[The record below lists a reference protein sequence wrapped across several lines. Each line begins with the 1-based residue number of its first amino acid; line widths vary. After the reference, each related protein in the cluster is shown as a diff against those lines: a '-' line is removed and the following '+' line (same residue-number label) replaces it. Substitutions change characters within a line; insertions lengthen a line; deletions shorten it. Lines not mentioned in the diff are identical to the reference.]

1 MAPPQKKALP
11 SKESSLFKELLQLYE
26 TKQLKKGVKTADQ
39 ILKKVPD
46 HGETLCMKGL
56 IITHMGR
63 REEGLELVKKGIRLD
78 ITSHIVWHVY
88 GLIQKAERD
97 YEGALKS
104 YTQAL
109 KCDRENLN
117 LLNDAANLQ
126 TQLRHFDALQDTR
139 ELILKLKPNARK
151 SWISLAVA
159 YHLNG
164 NLAAAK
170 KLLDKYEE
178 VVKNVP
184 DYDFEHS
191 ELTLYHVRVMEELG
205 ELNEALQKLDNSA
218 KSRVI
223 IDRTAVME
231 TRARLLSKLNSPE
244 AEDAWRALIEKNSD
258 CYGYYRGFFSNKGI
272 SLDLDNVTDENRDA
286 ILHSLQQFSEQH
298 SRAASPRRIALT
310 VAIGDDFK
318 ERARA
323 YLLNG
328 FRRGVP
334 SLFSDI
340 KSLYSV
346 PAKRLAIEEIAE
358 GLRKEE
364 SPSSTAPAVNGD
376 VAANAESPTTYLWIL
391 YFLAQHYSYL
401 RQFSKAL
408 PLVDEGINHTPTLPE
423 LYTCKARLL
432 KRAGDLVGAVQY
444 AEDAR
449 LLDLQDRF
457 LNTKSA
463 KYHLRAGL
471 SEEAQTLLGLFTK
484 KDAPSPGADLEEMQS
499 LLYLTEEADCQKRLG
514 KLGPALKKYLAIQRV
529 FDDYNHDQYDFHF
542 YSLRRFTIGAYFKL
556 LQWEDGLY
564 RQPSLVHAI
573 LEASRIYVRVHDD
586 PKLSASSSAGLSE
599 AEKKAQKKAKKAALK
614 HQEEAKKH
622 TNASSH
628 EDKGLEPP
636 TSKDEDPDG
645 SKALA
650 ATDGL
655 ERAWKMLKLLASHPL
670 ERVDVCIGT
679 YDVSI
684 RRKKYAQASKALLA
698 AHAID
703 PEDPELHLRIVD
715 FKQRVS
721 ALPEPL
727 AKPLD
732 SIVSSALSTLFPS
745 ELTPETFNS
754 QYLQRHSTS
763 ALATLTS
770 AQVLQLLHA
779 PLDEVESTV
788 FGVLAPE
795 SDVDIKTAQKAF
807 DFLSSINSTR
817 KDEFREACDKRFE
830 LSTVFKAPEEL
841 AKLHAEARARRQ
853 KAIENSEPTA
863 AQAAPKDGAVAP

>member
-1 MAPPQKKALP
+1 MAPPQKKVLP

-170 KLLDKYEE
+170 KLLDKYVE

-223 IDRTAVME
+223 VDRTAVME
-231 TRARLLSKLNSPE
+231 TRARLLSKLKSPE
-244 AEDAWRALIEKNSD
+244 AEDAWRDLIEKNSD
-258 CYGYYRGFFSNKGI
+258 CYGYYRGFFNNKSI
-272 SLDLDNVTDENRDA
+272 SLDNVTDENRDA
-286 ILHSLQQFSEQH
+286 ILQALQQFSEQH
-298 SRAASPRRIALT
+298 SRAGSPRRIALT
-310 VAIGDDFK
+310 VSIGDDFK
-318 ERARA
+318 ERVRA

-340 KSLYSV
+340 KSLYSD
-346 PAKRLAIEEIAE
+346 PAKRLAIEEITE
-358 GLRKEE
+358 DLRKEE
-364 SPSSTAPAVNGD
+364 SPSSTASAVNGD
-376 VAANAESPTTYLWIL
+376 AAAHTESPTTYLWIL

-408 PLVDEGINHTPTLPE
+408 PLVDEAINHTPTLPE

-499 LLYLTEEADCQKRLG
+499 LLYLTEEADCQSRLG
-514 KLGPALKKYLAIQRV
+514 KLGPALKKYLAIQKV

-564 RQPSLVHAI
+564 RHPSLVHAI
-573 LEASRIYVRVHDD
+573 LEASRIYVRIHDN
-586 PKLSASSSAGLSE
+586 PKLAASSSAGLSE

-636 TSKDEDPDG
+636 TSKDEDSDG

-655 ERAWKMLKLLASHPL
+655 DRAWKMLKPLASHPL
-670 ERVDVCIGT
+670 ERVDVCIGI
-679 YDVSI
+679 YDVSV
-684 RRKKYAQASKALLA
+684 RRKKYVQASKALLA
-698 AHAID
+698 AHALD

-727 AKPLD
+727 AKPHD
-732 SIVSSALSTLFPS
+732 TVVSSALSTLFPS

-754 QYLQRHSTS
+754 QYLQCHSTS
-763 ALATLTS
+763 VLAILAS
-770 AQVLQLLHA
+770 AQVLQLLRA

-795 SDVDIKTAQKAF
+795 RNVDIKTAQRVL
-807 DFLSSINSTR
+807 DFLSSINSAR
-817 KDEFREACDKRFE
+817 KDEFREACDRRFE

-853 KAIENSEPTA
+853 KAIENSEPA
-863 AQAAPKDGAVAP
+863 IAQAALKDGVVAP